1 MQTVTF
7 GTKNSYDDFGLILTD
22 KNIGFP
28 EPKLEEVDVIGA
40 DGVIDLSEVL
50 NDDIKYKT
58 RKLQFTFT
66 VLKGNKYWASTVAD
80 VANYL
85 HGKKLRIQMDFDPAY
100 YYTGR
105 CKINSFKTSKRLCT
119 ITIDAECEPYR
130 LDINGNSEKWL
141 WDTFSFQNGFIRVNA
156 VTVNDSLQVNLQNQ
170 RKIVSPTFTCST
182 AMTVTFDGVTY
193 NLPKGKTQVLGIR
206 LQYGTNYVTFKGN
219 GTVKIEYQGGAL

>member
-22 KNIGFP
+22 KDIGFP

-66 VLKGNKYWASTVAD
+66 VLKGNKYWASTIAD

-100 YYTGR
+100 YYKGR

-130 LDINGNSEKWL
+130 LDINGNGEKWL

-156 VTVNDSLQVNLQNQ
+156 VTVNGSLKVNLQNQ